1 MNWND
6 LYRIKIF
13 FKDGVVINT
22 IYNLAEFEEWYGKNS
37 EQFYSLEM
45 ELVKEEKT
53 LYNENKKRGFL

>member
-45 ELVKEEKT
+45 ELVKEEKIV
-53 LYNENKKRGFL
+53 YNENKKRGFV